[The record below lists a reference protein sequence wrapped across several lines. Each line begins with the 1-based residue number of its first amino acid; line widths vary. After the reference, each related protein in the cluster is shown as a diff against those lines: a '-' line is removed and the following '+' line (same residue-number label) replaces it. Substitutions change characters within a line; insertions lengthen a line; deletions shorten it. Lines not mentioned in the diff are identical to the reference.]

1 MSDRK
6 DLAVERKVA
15 ARMFRDPDVLAVLD
29 AIEEVS
35 MLVTLIGDPWV
46 RQSWERSGWDDHDP
60 RPALASDDPAV
71 IAAIG
76 RCASWR
82 QAQRLGPVIPGW
94 VHPEPCGWC
103 GYPLTELLRALSW
116 ATWASGH
123 LESESLVWEGSGGS
137 TYVRP
142 GDPERWEHPA
152 WAAFAALPRDAQ
164 TARVVAAVEAS
175 RS

>member
-76 RCASWR
+76 RCA
-82 QAQRLGPVIPGW
+82 
-94 VHPEPCGWC
+94 
-103 GYPLTELLRALSW
+103 
-116 ATWASGH
+116 
-123 LESESLVWEGSGGS
+123 
-137 TYVRP
+137 
-142 GDPERWEHPA
+142 
-152 WAAFAALPRDAQ
+152 
-164 TARVVAAVEAS
+164 AS
-175 RS
+175 RIRRGERP

>member
-29 AIEEVS
+29 AIEEVG
-35 MLVTLIGDPWV
+35 MLVQLIGQPHV

-71 IAAIG
+71 MCAIG

-82 QAQRLGPVIPGW
+82 AAQAIGPVLPGW
-94 VHPEPCGWC
+94 VHPTPCGWC
-103 GYPLTELLRALSW
+103 GYPLPELLRALSW

-123 LESESLVWEGSGGS
+123 VESEHLVWEGAGGS

-142 GDPERWEHPA
+142 GGPERWEHPA
-152 WAAFAALPRDAQ
+152 WAEFAALPASERAE
-164 TARVVAAVEAS
+164 RVRAAVEAS
-175 RS
+175 RE